1 MSGPSLENEFAKA
14 ADLYTDAIAH
24 NPLDATFF
32 CNRAYAR
39 MKLEEHGY
47 AINDCSAYTQVFSPF
62 LLATAHKFNKSFTFY
77 VHLELY
83 AYTLVY
89 DAHARTF
96 STHVA
101 KALELDPKYVKAY
114 YRRALCNL
122 QTLKP
127 QVAVKDFKKV
137 LELDPKNN
145 IARQQLTETQ
155 KMIRKAEFEK
165 VSVDCSCGCDLAVYA
180 S

>member
-1 MSGPSLENEFAKA
+1 MRIFKYSL
-14 ADLYTDAIAH
+14 
-24 NPLDATFF
+24 
-32 CNRAYAR
+32 
-39 MKLEEHGY
+39 
-47 AINDCSAYTQVFSPF
+47 F
-62 LLATAHKFNKSFTFY
+62 LPATAHKLFTCY
-77 VHLELY
+77 VRLELY
-83 AYTLVY
+83 TYTLVY
-89 DAHARTF
+89 DAYIRAF

-137 LELDPKNN
+137 LELDSKNN
-145 IARQQLTETQ
+145 TARQQLTETQ

-165 VSVDCSCGCDLAVYA
+165 VSVDCSCRCDLAVYA

>member
-62 LLATAHKFNKSFTFY
+62 LLATAHKLINPLHFTFISNY
-77 VHLELY
+77 MHTRL
-83 AYTLVY
+83 
-89 DAHARTF
+89 F
-96 STHVA
+96 MMPMP
-101 KALELDPKYVKAY
+101 ALS
-114 YRRALCNL
+114 
-122 QTLKP
+122 QH
-127 QVAVKDFKKV
+127 
-137 LELDPKNN
+137 
-145 IARQQLTETQ
+145 
-155 KMIRKAEFEK
+155 M
-165 VSVDCSCGCDLAVYA
+165 
-180 S
+180 